1 MNTRIALERISMI
14 VFLGIATLL
23 FVIGAILIGSGDTSA
38 YAIGVFLVL
47 VGLGALVVYYLV
59 RWIIRRFFV

>member
-23 FVIGAILIGSGDTSA
+23 FVIGAILISSGNTSA

-59 RWIIRRFFV
+59 RWIIRRFLV